1 VKKYGDPQS
10 LQKATRFGG
19 MLTVI
24 AEMLPL
30 RRLLVCWPIEDSET
44 TWGKLVDSY
53 TLPRQAVKKKV
64 DNPRKF
70 WCTIG

>member
-1 VKKYGDPQS
+1 
-10 LQKATRFGG
+10 